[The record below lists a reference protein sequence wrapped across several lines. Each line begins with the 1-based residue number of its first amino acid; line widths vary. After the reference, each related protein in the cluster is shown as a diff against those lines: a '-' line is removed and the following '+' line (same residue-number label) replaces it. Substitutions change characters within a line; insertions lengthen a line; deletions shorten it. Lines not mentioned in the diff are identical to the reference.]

1 MITHIK
7 GKLVEKSPTS
17 VIIEV
22 NGIGYLIN
30 ISLNTFSAIPDQESL
45 KLYTHLQIKEDSH
58 TLFGFYSRK
67 EREIFRLLISVSGI
81 GASIARTM
89 LSSLSP
95 EQIIQGISIGD
106 SAMIQSV
113 KGIGL
118 KTSQRVIIE
127 LKDKV
132 LKIYDLDDKISFQ
145 NNNTAKE
152 EALSALE
159 VLGINKKTSEKLVD
173 KIILDNAEAS
183 VELIIKEALKN
194 FVKSQCGFWT

>member
-17 VIIEV
+17 VIIDV

-30 ISLNTFSAIPDQESL
+30 ISLNTFSAIPDQENL

-58 TLFGFYSRK
+58 TLFGFYGLK

-89 LSSLSP
+89 LSSLAP

-106 SAMIQSV
+106 SVMIQSV

-132 LKIYDLDDKISFQ
+132 LKIYDLDDKVSFP

-152 EALSALE
+152 EALSALLALGFAKKGAE
-159 VLGINKKTSEKLVD
+159 SKIDKVLRSNPEIVTVEDLVRT
-173 KIILDNAEAS
+173 
-183 VELIIKEALKN
+183 AL
-194 FVKSQCGFWT
+194 SQM